1 MKRSLMTTMV
11 LSFGL
16 LSIIN
21 VSLLTLG
28 ISLRTGSDIQKL
40 NRDDTLQL
48 VQSKADTLQKLLEKL
63 QVQLKMLASETI
75 NDENAVEKLQY
86 YKKKVSSEILGIFY
100 TNNEGLTVNDLR
112 ARYSSRN
119 SDFVQRI
126 KSGEDFVIG
135 KAEINQNWGIP
146 IVVMVQAI
154 RDNNSRITCMLG
166 FQIKLSTLSVISEK
180 LKVHKS
186 GFGWLVD
193 SEGLILAHPNESL
206 VMDMHINDADVRG
219 FKGLSPLSVS
229 ILANQSGVGSYTDN
243 FKKSYLCFYT
253 EVDPASKWKLIIS
266 VPVVEINDIVNKTLM
281 FSVVLSVVS
290 FLFTIML
297 SIIIA
302 RSITKHIKKTVVAF
316 KDLAQGNADL
326 TQRFTVHGSDEI
338 ADLVHHVN
346 AFLENMQALVRGLKQ
361 TQQNL
366 SKVGMALEQESKETA
381 QVAEHI
387 NKTVEI
393 VQNKCIEQVN
403 STDEAMSAATEITKN
418 IESLNGLIKHQTQ
431 SIEQASAAVEEM
443 IGNIGSVTGTV
454 EKMAQQFIDIH
465 RATEHGSETQR
476 EVAEHIAEVSDQ
488 SKALIEANEA
498 IAAIASQTNLLAMN
512 AAIEAAHA
520 GDAGKG
526 FAVVAEEIRRLAE
539 TASEQSKTIGAN
551 LAKMGSII
559 EEVVESSAQSVQAYN
574 TLVGHIDATGSLV
587 MQIQQ
592 AMEEQKQGSSQILD
606 ALAAMKDIT
615 SQVYGSSGEM
625 STGMIVIRD
634 EVGHLHESAFEI
646 RKLMD
651 QVVQETKEIEETTHV
666 VLNSSK
672 QTTENLATM
681 DSYIGCFIT
690 GDETAC
696 EK

>member
-1 MKRSLMTTMV
+1 MKRSLMTIMV

-63 QVQLKMLASETI
+63 QVQLKLLASETI

-86 YKKKVSSEILGIFY
+86 YKKRVSSEILGIFY

-112 ARYSSRN
+112 ARYPSRN

-154 RDNNSRITCMLG
+154 KDSNGRLTGMLG
-166 FQIKLSTLSVISEK
+166 FQIKLSTLSVIAEQ

-186 GFGWLVD
+186 GYGWLVD
-193 SEGLILAHPNESL
+193 SEGMILAHPNESL
-206 VMDMHINDADVRG
+206 VMDLNINDADSRG
-219 FKGLSPLSVS
+219 FKGLSQLSVS
-229 ILANQSGVGSYTDN
+229 LLNNQSGSGTYTDN

-253 EVDPASKWKLIIS
+253 EVDPISKWKLIIS

-297 SIIIA
+297 SILIA

-387 NKTVEI
+387 NKTVET

-443 IGNIGSVTGTV
+443 IGNIASVTGTV

-606 ALAAMKDIT
+606 ALGAMKDIT

-634 EVGHLHESAFEI
+634 EIGHLHESAFEI
-646 RKLMD
+646 RTLMA
-651 QVVQETKEIEETTHV
+651 QVVLETKEIEETTHV

-672 QTTENLATM
+672 QTIENLATM

-696 EK
+696 DK